1 MKTQPA
7 KREPSAR
14 DRSAVSA
21 QSGGTVAADTEPVR
35 PGPVQRVPL
44 TQVRDAAWQVPEREP
59 SFEGGVEPELLRS
72 ILGRNKNAVDT
83 EQREK
88 LLNLLCW
95 PIGQRGRM
103 QKHWNGDPADIEAT
117 RILFGPVLAGEIMR
131 AISPSK
137 EAIGQT
143 ERYPFIDTAIDYVRD
158 TVERM
163 QPRDEL
169 ERMLIE
175 QSLWLHARIARL
187 SVQAANS
194 TGEKSV
200 RTLSEAA
207 DRATNAFRRHMLALK
222 EYRSAR
228 RPKVFMP
235 IRSAHIGN
243 VAGQQV
249 VNASG
254 GSRNRVFRFLRSCGT
269 KRNLHAIDTPEIP
282 AITAGTGSETGEH
295 SAHAAVAADVRPDH
309 ASR

>member
-7 KREPSAR
+7 KRSLSACEVV
-14 DRSAVSA
+14 APKNGEA
-21 QSGGTVAADTEPVR
+21 VAAHTEPIR
-35 PGPVQRVPL
+35 SSAVQRVPL
-44 TQVRDAAWQVPEREP
+44 TQVRDAAWQVPEEEP
-59 SFEGGVEPELLRS
+59 SIEVVEQDLLHR
-72 ILGRNKNAVDT
+72 ILSRKKNAADT

-88 LLNLLCW
+88 LLGLLCR

-117 RILFGPVLAGEIMR
+117 HILFGPVLAGEIMR

-137 EAIGQT
+137 DAFGQT
-143 ERYPFIDTAIDYVRD
+143 EKYPFIDTAIDYVKD
-158 TVERM
+158 TVARM

-207 DRATNAFRRHMLALK
+207 DRATNAFRRHMQALK
-222 EYRSAR
+222 DYRSAR
-228 RPKVFMP
+228 KPKVFMP

-254 GSRNRVFRFLRSCGT
+254 GSRNRFFRFLRSCGT
-269 KRNLHAIDTPEIP
+269 KRNLHAIDTPAVP
-282 AITAGTGSETGEH
+282 AITAGTGSEAGEH
-295 SAHAAVAADVRPDH
+295 PTHEAVAADAGPDH
-309 ASR
+309 TSR

>member
-7 KREPSAR
+7 KRSPSVCDRGAVAAKSGRTVAANTEPI
-14 DRSAVSA
+14 RSAV
-21 QSGGTVAADTEPVR
+21 E
-35 PGPVQRVPL
+35 RVPL
-44 TQVRDAAWQVPEREP
+44 TQVRDAAWQVPEAAP
-59 SFEGGVEPELLRS
+59 SVPGDVEPELLRS
-72 ILGRNKNAVDT
+72 ILGRNKNAADR

-88 LLNLLCW
+88 FLSLLCR

-131 AISPSK
+131 AISSPK
-137 EAIGQT
+137 DTFEQT
-143 ERYPFIDTAIDYVRD
+143 ERYPFVETAIDYVKD

-163 QPRDEL
+163 HSRDEL

-200 RTLSEAA
+200 RTLNEAA
-207 DRATNAFRRHMLALK
+207 DRATNAFRRHLLALK

-243 VAGQQV
+243 VAGQQI
-249 VNASG
+249 VNVSE
-254 GSRNRVFRFLRSCGT
+254 GSRNRLFRFLRSCGT
-269 KRNLHAIDTPEIP
+269 KRNLHAIETPAVP
-282 AITAGTGSETGEH
+282 AITAGTGSETSEH
-295 SAHAAVAADVRPDH
+295 PTHAAMAADVRADH
-309 ASR
+309 PSR